1 MVIQVVCRF
10 LHIACFAHKCL
21 LQDIR
26 IDLPLAVDLDSTGGR
41 MLGTPSPL
49 CGSVTRGGLVVL
61 ESNSQ
66 LLSGPVVPI
75 HFFRSLFLKQLVPR
89 HVLLDLVI
97 RHDRLRRLERR

>member
-1 MVIQVVCRF
+1 MVIQVVRRF

-41 MLGTPSPL
+41 VLRTPSPL
-49 CGSVTRGGLVVL
+49 WRKRNAGGLVVL
-61 ESNSQ
+61 EFNSH

-75 HFFRSLFLKQLVPR
+75 HFFRAILS
-89 HVLLDLVI
+89 
-97 RHDRLRRLERR
+97 